1 MEAPFYSGTRY
12 KEIDVLVPFKEY
24 DYRILNKSS
33 IGTLID
39 IVDRF
44 YEEKKDKQLW
54 DLYLVLYSRMTP
66 DTYIT
71 FDEFKN
77 YGSMDTRSTDQIKE
91 EIEEI
96 ERQFKD

>member
-71 FDEFKN
+71 FDEFISYFSK
-77 YGSMDTRSTDQIKE
+77 
-91 EIEEI
+91 
-96 ERQFKD
+96 KDKSVNS